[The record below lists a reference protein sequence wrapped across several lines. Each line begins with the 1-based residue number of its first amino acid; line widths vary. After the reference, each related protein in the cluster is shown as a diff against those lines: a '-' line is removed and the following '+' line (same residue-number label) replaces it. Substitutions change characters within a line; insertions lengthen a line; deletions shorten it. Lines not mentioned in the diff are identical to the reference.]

1 MMMTI
6 PIDDDDD
13 KIDFFTLAV
22 AIMIMTI
29 IKWNSTL

>member
-13 KIDFFTLAV
+13 KIDFFTLAI
-22 AIMIMTI
+22 AIMII
-29 IKWNSTL
+29 IKWISTL